1 MTVVVG
7 CDHICD
13 IPDATIIQ
21 IQIAKVRLASVDE
34 NTEHLQDR
42 LLRLSLSQN
51 FHGRFD
57 EIKLLLEVVEADSGI
72 DPTPVQDFV
81 IEKNGCTQTAVDV
94 FLV

>member
-13 IPDATIIQ
+13 IPDATIIK

-42 LLRLSLSQN
+42 LLRLALSQN

-72 DPTPVQDFV
+72 DPVPVQDFV
-81 IEKNGCTQTAVDV
+81 V
-94 FLV
+94 